1 MPPLRGLGVLGDSF
15 LGFADSPQATSCR
28 PPDWILPV
36 AELEAESTCS
46 LGLQRPAK
54 DGVKPGREVGSCS
67 CAGPYSA
74 VRELNA
80 SLARRATVGSLG
92 IYSQARLES

>member
-1 MPPLRGLGVLGDSF
+1 MPPLRGSGVLGDSF

-36 AELEAESTCS
+36 AELETESTCS

-54 DGVKPGREVGSCS
+54 DGVKPRDVKVGSYF
-67 CAGPYSA
+67 CAPP
-74 VRELNA
+74 
-80 SLARRATVGSLG
+80 
-92 IYSQARLES
+92 